1 MEISF
6 GVIYE
11 RIGSEVFLSG
21 AKLERRLASF
31 KGALAMM
38 SDEEAMEAWVEA
50 NECTQATDHW
60 GFF

>member
-1 MEISF
+1 VEF
-6 GVIYE
+6 GFDVIYE
-11 RIGSEVFLSG
+11 RIGSELFLSG
-21 AKLERRLASF
+21 AKLELRVASF

-38 SDEEAMEAWVEA
+38 LDEEAMEAWVEA